1 MATAPLDDELW
12 KLIEPLSS
20 ASGPEPERPTSPW
33 RPQVAPR
40 ADVRAEIL
48 RERRGSIPTFT
59 HREIHIR
66 R

>member
-40 ADVRAEIL
+40 ADVRKW
-48 RERRGSIPTFT
+48 R
-59 HREIHIR
+59 
-66 R
+66 